1 MILYLHA
8 EEDCMKAGIY
18 CPRCAEL
25 GRKPKLLAKYE
36 DLVGRGTVYLF
47 CKRCGK
53 EIPIDIRKY
62 SLDR

>member
-1 MILYLHA
+1 
-8 EEDCMKAGIY
+8 MKEGIF

-36 DLVGRGTVYLF
+36 DVVGRGVIYLF
-47 CKRCGK
+47 CKKCGK

-62 SLDR
+62 RLDR

>member
-1 MILYLHA
+1 
-8 EEDCMKAGIY
+8 MKGDIY
-18 CPRCAEL
+18 CPQCAEK
-25 GRKPKLLAKYE
+25 GRKPKLLGRYE